1 MKCPYCEYEESKVID
16 SRPTDDGEKIRR
28 RRECLKCLKRFTT
41 YEIVENL
48 PIIVIKKDNTREEF
62 DREKILK
69 GLIKAC
75 EKRPIS
81 LEKLENS
88 VNSIEKSL
96 QNNFEREISTSAIG
110 ELVMEKLKDIDK
122 VAYIRFASVY
132 RRFDDVDNF
141 RNSGSDT
148 ICGRYVFWD
157 YAGFKD
163 Y

>member
-41 YEIVENL
+41 HEIVENL

-141 RNSGSDT
+141 MGELKKLLTEKES
-148 ICGRYVFWD
+148 
-157 YAGFKD
+157 
-163 Y
+163 

>member
-28 RRECLKCLKRFTT
+28 RRECLRCLKRFTT

-96 QNNFEREISTSAIG
+96 QNNFEREISTNAIG

-141 RNSGSDT
+141 MSELKKLLTEKKS
-148 ICGRYVFWD
+148 
-157 YAGFKD
+157 
-163 Y
+163 